1 MWPAHVCPRVDPE
14 EGAVLCSSKET
25 SSVHRWGSFSQS
37 WGRLPSKVWPAAL
50 IYVWPWNMR
59 SEWLCAWNLKLN
71 PLDFLRNKMIENS
84 KQFLMCK
91 ILKIKICIST
101 LIQCITSAQVSES
114 VLAAEMSIN
123 PTGVWAFKSW
133 GRQHVFGVTGQIIPS
148 RLSAYCILNVLKR
161 YSTPAPPLGSFF
173 RLQKHLVCYGT
184 LKKKQKGYKV
194 LIGIKVWRF
203 SGYFLYHWLIFC
215 CMNIVHTPML
225 IWLEGIGE
233 RWQLQEEMWLL
244 KKNLAPPHSGP

>member
-1 MWPAHVCPRVDPE
+1 
-14 EGAVLCSSKET
+14 
-25 SSVHRWGSFSQS
+25 
-37 WGRLPSKVWPAAL
+37 
-50 IYVWPWNMR
+50 
-59 SEWLCAWNLKLN
+59 
-71 PLDFLRNKMIENS
+71 
-84 KQFLMCK
+84 
-91 ILKIKICIST
+91 
-101 LIQCITSAQVSES
+101 
-114 VLAAEMSIN
+114 MSIN

-161 YSTPAPPLGSFF
+161 YSTPAPPLGSIF

-194 LIGIKVWRF
+194 LIGSKVWQF

-244 KKNLAPPHSGP
+244 KKNLAPLIQGLNSAFKNIHMSTWVLVKAFSFNAFWSFNEQTKLMFWANIRCSFKSLMQLNRRNYAGWYFSFPACRK